1 MPTTYGRQC
10 MIALAA
16 ATLLVACKPKENAAT
31 DTTSAAGALATGSD
45 SANKAR
51 MDTTG
56 ANANATPNSNVKGV
70 AWTDGQ
76 IIAFATVANRG
87 EIAEGKLAETKAT
100 NPKVKAFGRL
110 MVTDHT
116 AMLNEGRSFAK
127 KNNITA
133 DSTKDDVTD
142 LEKSSIDEMKDLQ
155 TKPKGADWDKDF
167 IDKEIDGHKAVLDK
181 LQQAQ
186 NSTNDPKVKELLTKA
201 TAKVQDHLTKAQA
214 IKDSTL
220 KS

>member
-16 ATLLVACKPKENAAT
+16 ATLLVACKPKESATT
-31 DTTSAAGALATGSD
+31 DTTSAAGAVATGSD
-45 SANKAR
+45 SANRAR
-51 MDTTG
+51 MDTTS
-56 ANANATPNSNVKGV
+56 ANANATAKGG
-70 AWTDGQ
+70 WTDGQ
-76 IIAFATVANRG
+76 IVAFATAANKG

-100 NPKVKAFGRL
+100 NAKVKSFARL
-110 MVTDHT
+110 IVSDHT

-127 KNNITA
+127 KNNITP
-133 DSTKDDVTD
+133 DSTKNDVID
-142 LEKSSIDEMKDLQ
+142 LQKNALDEMKDLQ
-155 TKPKGADWDKDF
+155 TKPKGNDWDKNF

-186 NSTNDPKVKELLTKA
+186 NATTNPQLKDMLTKA

>member
-16 ATLLVACKPKENAAT
+16 ATLLVGCKPKESTT
-31 DTTSAAGALATGSD
+31 DTTSAAGAVATGSD
-45 SANKAR
+45 SANRAR
-51 MDTTG
+51 TDTTNPNAS
-56 ANANATPNSNVKGV
+56 ANNSGG
-70 AWTDGQ
+70 WTDAQ
-76 IIAFATVANRG
+76 ILAFAAAANKG

-100 NPKVKAFGRL
+100 NAKVKAFGRQ

-116 AMLNEGRSFAK
+116 AMLHEGTSFAK
-127 KNNITA
+127 KNSITP
-133 DSTKDDVTD
+133 DSTKDAVTD
-142 LEKSSIDEMKDLQ
+142 LEKNSIDEMKDLQ
-155 TKPKGADWDKDF
+155 TTKKGNDWDKDF

-186 NSTNDPKVKELLTKA
+186 NSTTNAQLKEMLTKA
-201 TAKVQDHLTKAQA
+201 TAKVQEHLTKAQA

>member
-16 ATLLVACKPKENAAT
+16 ATLLVACKPKQSAT
-31 DTTSAAGALATGSD
+31 DTTSAAGAVATGSD
-45 SANKAR
+45 SANRAR
-51 MDTTG
+51 TDTTNP
-56 ANANATPNSNVKGV
+56 NANATANAKGG
-70 AWTDGQ
+70 WTDGQ
-76 IIAFATVANRG
+76 ILAYATAANKG
-87 EIAEGKLAETKAT
+87 EIAQGKLAETKAT
-100 NPKVKAFGRL
+100 NAKVKAFGRL
-110 MVTDHT
+110 MVSDHT
-116 AMLNEGRSFAK
+116 AMLNEGRSFEK

-133 DSTKDDVTD
+133 DSTKNEVID
-142 LEKSSIDEMKDLQ
+142 LQKNALDEMKDLQ
-155 TKPKGADWDKDF
+155 TKPKGKDWDKDF

-186 NSTNDPKVKELLTKA
+186 NSTTNPQLKDMLTKA
-201 TAKVQDHLTKAQA
+201 TAKVQEHLTKAQA